1 MASKAKVFE
10 DLLDQYAPGLARE
23 FRNAIADVAK
33 QADRSRIIAA
43 LETGNI
49 EQAVAAVGL
58 DPLDFGGFEELFRQ
72 AFIDAGRREAEG
84 MPLVEDFNGNQIR
97 MRFSARHPIAED
109 WLREHSATMLAEVV
123 DDTKQAMRQTMA
135 RGLEQGKNPRS
146 IVPEVVG
153 RINAATGARE
163 GGVLGL
169 TAAQEG
175 YVANAEAQLSSG
187 DASAMRDYLTREK
200 RDRRFD
206 RSVAKAIREGKP
218 VPSDIMDR
226 ALTSYRNRLLALR
239 ATTIGRTETMTALN
253 RGAHSVWEQ
262 GVADGTYQA
271 DRITKRWRDAH
282 DIRVRHDH
290 AVLGSRSAIP
300 FLEPFVSP
308 NGDRMMY
315 PMDRS
320 LGATAKSIIACR
332 CWCEYGY
339 ANDNDLPFD
348 SRGRIDFFKDVA

>member
-1 MASKAKVFE
+1 MPSKASVFE
-10 DLLDQYAPGLARE
+10 KLLDQYAPGLARE

-33 QADRSRIIAA
+33 TADRQRMLAA
-43 LETGNI
+43 LENGNI

-72 AFIDAGRREAEG
+72 AFIDAGRREAAD
-84 MPLVEDFNGNQIR
+84 MPLMEGNFGQPIR
-97 MRFSARHPIAED
+97 MRFSGRHPVAED
-109 WLREHSATMLAEVV
+109 WLREHAASMLTEVV
-123 DDTKQAMRQTMA
+123 DDTKAAMRATMA
-135 RGLEQGKNPRS
+135 RGLAEGKNPTA

-153 RINAATGARE
+153 RINRTTGKRE

-169 TAAQEG
+169 TTAQEQW
-175 YVANAEAQLSSG
+175 VANAERQMASG
-187 DASAMRDYLTREK
+187 DPAELSDYLGREL

-206 RSVAKAIREGKP
+206 RSIAKALRDGKP
-218 VPSDIMDR
+218 VPKATADK
-226 ALTSYRNRLLALR
+226 ALASYRNRLLAYR
-239 ATTIGRTETMTALN
+239 AKVIGRTETMTALN
-253 RGAHSVWEQ
+253 KGAYSAWEQ

-271 DRITKRWRDAH
+271 DRIRKAWKDSH

-300 FLEPFVSP
+300 FNEPFVSP

-320 LGATAKSIIACR
+320 LGARAQSIIACR
-332 CWCEYGY
+332 CWVIYSY
-339 ANDNDLPFD
+339 ANDNAPVFD